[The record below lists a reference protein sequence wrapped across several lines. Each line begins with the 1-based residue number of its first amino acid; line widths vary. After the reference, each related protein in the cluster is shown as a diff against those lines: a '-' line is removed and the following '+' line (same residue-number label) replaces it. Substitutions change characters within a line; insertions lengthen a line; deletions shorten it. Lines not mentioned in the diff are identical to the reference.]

1 MTDQNMPN
9 TITRREVMITAGT
22 VAAVGAVAQA
32 LGTSALAQ
40 SATGKIKAV
49 GFDAFTIFSPFSVDA
64 VVDEHFPG
72 KGAQL
77 VGAWRVRIFE
87 YCWLRTLN
95 RTYVDF

>member
-72 KGAQL
+72 KGGQL
-77 VGAWRVRIFE
+77 AGAWRVRIFE

-95 RTYVDF
+95 RT